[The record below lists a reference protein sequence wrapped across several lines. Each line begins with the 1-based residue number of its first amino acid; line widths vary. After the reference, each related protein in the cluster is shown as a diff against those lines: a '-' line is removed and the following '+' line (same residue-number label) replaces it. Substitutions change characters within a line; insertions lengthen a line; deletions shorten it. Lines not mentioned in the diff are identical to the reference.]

1 MLRKILAYRQPGL
14 VRESTAAGIGMISS
28 RAPVSFETTYNWIV
42 LLDGK
47 NECAQNADD
56 WVEVNVLEW
65 DASFRAAPPS
75 GHTPLEPA
83 AP

>member
-1 MLRKILAYRQPGL
+1 
-14 VRESTAAGIGMISS
+14 
-28 RAPVSFETTYNWIV
+28 VSFETTYNWIV